1 LKLSC
6 FLAHFKEKVASHQNE
21 GFETPVDA
29 AKEFACGSVAT
40 VTDLGEALGVDLEA
54 SEKEIGAAAE
64 INVLLNLHGDL
75 LVVERRGVFD
85 NAATESDVIGQQGD
99 ATTRRGFLGC
109 A

>member
-1 LKLSC
+1 MYLPIIFRKKASNFSGPTFWRWSLKLSC
-6 FLAHFKEKVASHQNE
+6 FLVHFKEKVASHQNE

-64 INVLLNLHGDL
+64 INVLLNLYGDL
-75 LVVERRGVFD
+75 LVVREEWCLR
-85 NAATESDVIGQQGD
+85 
-99 ATTRRGFLGC
+99 
-109 A
+109 